1 MLPRQPGIRSC
12 LSLIAVS
19 ISVILI
25 GCGKSSQN
33 SSTATSTPP
42 PSTSAPSTTSAG
54 VPIDTTRSTTSSTEV
69 SLALGEKVFKQR
81 CMLCHGPDGH
91 GNGTAAAALK
101 PHPRNFHDAA
111 YMKSRT
117 DDQLLLTIHNGKGP
131 MPAWKTVLSEA
142 EMRSALM
149 YVRQFASSP

>member
-25 GCGKSSQN
+25 
-33 SSTATSTPP
+33 
-42 PSTSAPSTTSAG
+42 G